1 MKWLFL
7 QILLNICTT
16 STLFYTS
23 VNRFESW
30 NKSRHIRHKQQND
43 IIKVLILSLISIVY
57 FWSFDLL
64 ISVLRSLPRRIGIC
78 FELTE
83 LSFLSVLVSFRRCF
97 TNLSG
102 TQEVEVQSWSSRC
115 ALLCMHIFYCFM
127 FLSWRVFVF
136 HVRYSLHIRRSMNL
150 APVFHMHMC
159 ISYSVSSVC
168 ALHRVLS
175 ATTVSSSTVVVSY
188 RSECHH

>member
-7 QILLNICTT
+7 QILLNICST

-64 ISVLRSLPRRIGIC
+64 ISVLRSLPRRTGIC

-83 LSFLSVLVSFRRCF
+83 LSFLSALVSFRRCF
-97 TNLSG
+97 TNRSG
-102 TQEVEVQSWSSRC
+102 TQEAEVQSWSSRC

-136 HVRYSLHIRRSMNL
+136 SCSVLTAHTKVNESC
-150 APVFHMHMC
+150 AC
-159 ISYSVSSVC
+159 ISYAYVHIVFCVFSLRSPSSSVGNNGLIINSC
-168 ALHRVLS
+168 
-175 ATTVSSSTVVVSY
+175 
-188 RSECHH
+188 C